1 MRGLRN
7 PPWGGTS
14 VVPTLHQSTVSS
26 HATSTLSLHTVVPC
40 RYLLTLLDCRS
51 GETLETNPWQHISDA
66 DITAAARAFTGEVQQ
81 IPSMW
86 SSSKY
91 KAKPLRWY
99 AERGEVVVRE
109 PKSVNIASIQT
120 WRAQAQLPPA
130 AAGSSSSGRGIVDT
144 TISRSSSNSSGIGS
158 ALSDTVCFRVVA
170 SKGASVRV
178 MVHDL
183 GKALGCGAH
192 LVSLRREGLG
202 GFSVDTAWS
211 LDVLLPLAR
220 KYAKGFRQAQQ
231 Y

>member
-1 MRGLRN
+1 VCAAAIQQHVALRF
-7 PPWGGTS
+7 PKKGCDAA
-14 VVPTLHQSTVSS
+14 VADCCYTL
-26 HATSTLSLHTVVPC
+26 
-40 RYLLTLLDCRS
+40 LLCPSPADCVLDCRS

-66 DITAAARAFTGEVQQ
+66 DITAAAQAFTGEVQQ

-99 AERGEVVVRE
+99 AERGEVVARE
-109 PKSVNIASIQT
+109 PKSVDISSIQV
-120 WRAQAQLPPA
+120 WRAQAQSPA
-130 AAGSSSSGRGIVDT
+130 AAGSSSGSSRGDSGAAI
-144 TISRSSSNSSGIGS
+144 SSSSSSGGES
-158 ALSDTVCFRVVA
+158 TLSDTVCFKVVA
-170 SKGASVRV
+170 SKGTSVRV
-178 MVHDL
+178 LVHDL

-192 LVSLRREGLG
+192 VASLRLEGLG

-211 LDVLLPLAR
+211 LEVLLPLAR